1 MERMGS
7 LCAGDENG
15 DGTIAARTGGVR
27 IGAVRAAAVTAVA
40 AAALAG
46 CSVTVQ
52 PKNAAA
58 ARPLSSSASTPAPSA
73 ASSAAP
79 STTASSSPSPTP
91 APSDVDHA
99 VCTNVRDAL
108 ATLKDKLET
117 DKESASRTAQDYRNA
132 GYSLRAQSTKTKNSD
147 LKSTLKTIAS
157 DYLTVGY
164 DAANHDST
172 EADLGKTLEASK
184 PLATLCGGGSGSGSS
199 STGGTSGSSTGAT
212 PTTTT
217 TTATTSG

>member
-1 MERMGS
+1 
-7 LCAGDENG
+7 
-15 DGTIAARTGGVR
+15 V
-27 IGAVRAAAVTAVA
+27 V
-40 AAALAG
+40 AALAG

-58 ARPLSSSASTPAPSA
+58 ARPLTSSTPTLSA
-73 ASSAAP
+73 ASSTAP
-79 STTASSSPSPTP
+79 STAASSSSPSPTP
-91 APSDVDHA
+91 APSDVDHTA
-99 VCTNVRDAL
+99 CTNVRETL

-132 GYSLRAQSTKTKNSD
+132 GYALRSQSTKTKNSD
-147 LKSTLKTIAS
+147 LKSALKTIAS

-184 PLATLCGGGSGSGSS
+184 PLGTLCGGGGTSGSGGSSGSS
-199 STGGTSGSSTGAT
+199 SGPSGS
-212 PTTTT
+212 
-217 TTATTSG
+217 TTSSSSSG